1 MTANQITFEG
11 LPMAV
16 STLVED
22 VRQIK
27 ALLLE
32 NSTKEEGVSILTM
45 EETSEFL
52 HVKKPTLYSYVSK
65 GLIPHHKRAGRL
77 YFLKNELID
86 WVKAG
91 NKRSFDVEAEAKR
104 IISKRKGGRN
114 V

>member
-1 MTANQITFEG
+1 MKEKQITFEG

-32 NSTKEEGVSILTM
+32 NSTKEEGVSILTI

-52 HVKKPTLYSYVSK
+52 HVKKQTLYSYVSK
-65 GLIPHHKRAGRL
+65 GLIPSHKKGGRR
-77 YFLKNELID
+77 YFLKSEVID

-91 NKRSFDVEAEAKR
+91 NQSSFNLEEEAKR
-104 IISKRKGGRN
+104 IISKRKGGLK
-114 V
+114 